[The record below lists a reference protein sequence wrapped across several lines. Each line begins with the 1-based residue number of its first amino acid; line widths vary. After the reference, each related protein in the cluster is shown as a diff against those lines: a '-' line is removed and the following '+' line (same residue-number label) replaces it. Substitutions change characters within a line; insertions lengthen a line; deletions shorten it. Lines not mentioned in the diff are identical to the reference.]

1 MSIGT
6 RIKELRTGMNLT
18 QEELAK
24 SINVTKGAIANYE
37 KEVSIPKPE
46 IMYKLFSALN
56 CDANYL
62 YQDDIKNLKQ
72 DTYSLVEKKL
82 VSDYRRLDDH
92 GKKAVNVIMNVEL
105 ERIDKIA
112 TEPNY
117 DNIIPIKK
125 YKVPY
130 YDMPVS
136 AGTGNPL
143 DEEYPEKVDLV
154 EQPPK
159 GTDFIVRVAGDSM
172 EPTYH
177 DGDKLFVK
185 EQPSIEIGE
194 IGIFVVDGNA
204 YVKELGVDRLI
215 SHNEKYSDII
225 INEYIRNECCG
236 KVLGICEETF

>member
-6 RIKELRTGMNLT
+6 KISEIRKSKKMKIETLSQKSGVPISTLKKILSGATKDPQIDTIK
-18 QEELAK
+18 
-24 SINVTKGAIANYE
+24 AIAR
-37 KEVSIPKPE
+37 
-46 IMYKLFSALN
+46 ALE
-56 CDANYL
+56 CTLEDF
-62 YQDDIKNLKQ
+62 DDNSNLKN
-72 DTYSLVEKKL
+72 YSAVEKKL
-82 VSDYRRLDDH
+82 IADYRKLDDH
-92 GKKAVNVIMNVEL
+92 SKEVVQVVIRKEL
-105 ERIDKIA
+105 ERNIPN
-112 TEPNY
+112 EPNY

-125 YKVPY
+125 YQVPY

-143 DEEYPEKVDLV
+143 DEEYPEKVDLA

-159 GTDFIVRVAGDSM
+159 GTDFIVRVSGDSM

>member
-6 RIKELRTGMNLT
+6 KISEIRKSKKMKIETLSQKSGVPISTLKKILSGATKDPQIDTIK
-18 QEELAK
+18 
-24 SINVTKGAIANYE
+24 AIAR
-37 KEVSIPKPE
+37 
-46 IMYKLFSALN
+46 ALE
-56 CDANYL
+56 CTLEDF
-62 YQDDIKNLKQ
+62 DDNSNLKN
-72 DTYSLVEKKL
+72 YSAVEKKL
-82 VSDYRRLDDH
+82 IADYRKLDDH
-92 GKKAVNVIMNVEL
+92 SKEVVQVVIRKEL
-105 ERIDKIA
+105 ERNIPS
-112 TEPNY
+112 EPNY

-125 YKVPY
+125 YQVPY

-143 DEEYPEKVDLV
+143 DEEYPEKVDLT

-159 GTDFIVRVAGDSM
+159 GTDFIVRVSGDSM

>member
-1 MSIGT
+1 MLTFGEKLKQA
-6 RIKELRTGMNLT
+6 RISKKLT
-18 QEELAK
+18 QKQLSDKLDVSNTVISNWEK
-24 SINVTKGAIANYE
+24 NINRPDVDIL
-37 KEVSIPKPE
+37 EVMCGILDIEPNS
-46 IMYKLFSALN
+46 LFN
-56 CDANYL
+56 V
-62 YQDDIKNLKQ
+62 KNN
-72 DTYSLVEKKL
+72 DNSTYSLVEKKL
-82 VSDYRRLDDH
+82 VSDYRRLDAH

-125 YKVPY
+125 YQVPY

-143 DEEYPEKVDLV
+143 DEEYPEKVDLA

-159 GTDFIVRVAGDSM
+159 GTDFIVRVSGDSM

-215 SHNEKYSDII
+215 SHNKKYSDII

>member
-6 RIKELRTGMNLT
+6 KISEIRKSKKMKIETLSQKSGVPISTLKKILSGATKDPQIDTIK
-18 QEELAK
+18 
-24 SINVTKGAIANYE
+24 AIAR
-37 KEVSIPKPE
+37 
-46 IMYKLFSALN
+46 ALE
-56 CDANYL
+56 CTLEDF
-62 YQDDIKNLKQ
+62 DDNSNLKN
-72 DTYSLVEKKL
+72 YSAVEKKL
-82 VSDYRRLDDH
+82 IADYRKLDDH
-92 GKKAVNVIMNVEL
+92 SKEVVQVVIRKEL
-105 ERIDKIA
+105 ERNIPS
-112 TEPNY
+112 EPNY
-117 DNIIPIKK
+117 DNIIPIKI
-125 YKVPY
+125 YQVSY

-143 DEEYPEKVDLV
+143 DEEKQEKVDLT

-159 GTDFIVRVAGDSM
+159 GTDFIVRVSGDSM

>member
-6 RIKELRTGMNLT
+6 RIKELRISLNLT

-24 SINVTKGAIANYE
+24 KISVTKGAIANYE

-62 YQDDIKNLKQ
+62 YQDDIKSLSNVK
-72 DTYSLVEKKL
+72 DIYSITEKKL
-82 VSDYRRLDDH
+82 ITDYRNLDNH
-92 GKKAVNVIMNVEL
+92 SQQVVQAVISKEL
-105 ERIDKIA
+105 ERNVY
-112 TEPNY
+112 TEPTHK
-117 DNIIPIKK
+117 NIIPIRKHK
-125 YKVPY
+125 TLY

-143 DEEYPEKVDLV
+143 EDEYPEEIELTEK
-154 EQPPK
+154 PPK

-177 DGDKLFVK
+177 NKDKLFVK
-185 EQPSIEIGE
+185 EQPNVEIGE
-194 IGIFVVDGNA
+194 IGIFIINGNA
-204 YVKELGVDRLI
+204 YVKEFGGDRLI
-215 SHNEKYSDII
+215 SHNEAFPDIPFSEFNTI
-225 INEYIRNECCG
+225 KCCG
-236 KVLGICEETF
+236 KVLGICEEEF

>member
-6 RIKELRTGMNLT
+6 KISEIRKSKKMKIETLSQKSGVPISTLKKILSGATKDPQIDTIK
-18 QEELAK
+18 
-24 SINVTKGAIANYE
+24 AIAR
-37 KEVSIPKPE
+37 
-46 IMYKLFSALN
+46 ALE
-56 CDANYL
+56 CTLEDF
-62 YQDDIKNLKQ
+62 DDNSNLKN
-72 DTYSLVEKKL
+72 YSAVEKKL
-82 VSDYRRLDDH
+82 IADYRKLDDYS
-92 GKKAVNVIMNVEL
+92 KEVVQVVIRKEL
-105 ERIDKIA
+105 ERNIPN
-112 TEPNY
+112 EPNY

-125 YKVPY
+125 YQVPY

-143 DEEYPEKVDLV
+143 DEEYPEKVDLT

-159 GTDFIVRVAGDSM
+159 GTDFVVRVSGDSM

-177 DGDKLFVK
+177 NGDKLFVK

>member
-6 RIKELRTGMNLT
+6 KISEIRKSKKMKIETLSQKSGVPISTLKKILSGATKDPQIDTIK
-18 QEELAK
+18 
-24 SINVTKGAIANYE
+24 AIAR
-37 KEVSIPKPE
+37 
-46 IMYKLFSALN
+46 ALE
-56 CDANYL
+56 CTLEDF
-62 YQDDIKNLKQ
+62 DDNSNLKN
-72 DTYSLVEKKL
+72 YSAVEKKL
-82 VSDYRRLDDH
+82 IADYRKLDDH
-92 GKKAVNVIMNVEL
+92 SKEVVQVVIRKEL
-105 ERIDKIA
+105 ERNIPN
-112 TEPNY
+112 EPNY

-125 YKVPY
+125 YQVPY

-143 DEEYPEKVDLV
+143 DEEYPEKVDLT

-159 GTDFIVRVAGDSM
+159 GTDFIVRVSGDSM

>member
-6 RIKELRTGMNLT
+6 KISEIRKSKKMKIETLSQKSGVPISTLKKILSGATKDPQIDTIK
-18 QEELAK
+18 
-24 SINVTKGAIANYE
+24 AIAR
-37 KEVSIPKPE
+37 
-46 IMYKLFSALN
+46 ALE
-56 CDANYL
+56 CTLEDF
-62 YQDDIKNLKQ
+62 DDNSNLKN
-72 DTYSLVEKKL
+72 YSAVEKKL
-82 VSDYRRLDDH
+82 IADYRKLDDYS
-92 GKKAVNVIMNVEL
+92 KEVVQVVIRKEL
-105 ERIDKIA
+105 ERNIPN
-112 TEPNY
+112 EPNY

-125 YKVPY
+125 YQVPY

-143 DEEYPEKVDLV
+143 DEEYPEKVDLT

-159 GTDFIVRVAGDSM
+159 GTDFIVRVSGDSM

>member
-6 RIKELRTGMNLT
+6 KISEIRKSKKMKIETLSQKSGVPISTLKKILSGATKDPQIDTIK
-18 QEELAK
+18 
-24 SINVTKGAIANYE
+24 AIAR
-37 KEVSIPKPE
+37 
-46 IMYKLFSALN
+46 ALE
-56 CDANYL
+56 CTLEDF
-62 YQDDIKNLKQ
+62 DDNSNLKN
-72 DTYSLVEKKL
+72 YSAVEKKL
-82 VSDYRRLDDH
+82 IADYRRLDDH
-92 GKKAVNVIMNVEL
+92 SKEVVQVVIRKEL
-105 ERIDKIA
+105 ERNIPS
-112 TEPNY
+112 EPNY

-125 YKVPY
+125 YQVPY

-143 DEEYPEKVDLV
+143 DEEYPEKVDLT

-159 GTDFIVRVAGDSM
+159 GTDFIVRVSGDSM

-177 DGDKLFVK
+177 NGDKLFVK

>member
-6 RIKELRTGMNLT
+6 KISEIR
-18 QEELAK
+18 K
-24 SINVTKGAIANYE
+24 SKKMKIETLSQKSGVPISTLKKILSGVTKDPQIDTIKAIAR
-37 KEVSIPKPE
+37 
-46 IMYKLFSALN
+46 ALE
-56 CDANYL
+56 CTLEDF
-62 YQDDIKNLKQ
+62 DDNSNLKN
-72 DTYSLVEKKL
+72 YSAVEKKL

-112 TEPNY
+112 TGSNY

-125 YKVPY
+125 YQVPY

-159 GTDFIVRVAGDSM
+159 GTDFIVRVSGDSM

>member
-6 RIKELRTGMNLT
+6 KISEIRKSKKMKIETLSQKSGVPISTLKKILSGATKDPQIDTIK
-18 QEELAK
+18 
-24 SINVTKGAIANYE
+24 AIAR
-37 KEVSIPKPE
+37 
-46 IMYKLFSALN
+46 ALE
-56 CDANYL
+56 CTLEDF
-62 YQDDIKNLKQ
+62 DDNSNLKN
-72 DTYSLVEKKL
+72 YSAVEKKL
-82 VSDYRRLDDH
+82 IADYRKLDDH
-92 GKKAVNVIMNVEL
+92 SKEVVQVVIRKEL
-105 ERIDKIA
+105 ERNIPS
-112 TEPNY
+112 EPNY

-125 YKVPY
+125 YQVPY

-143 DEEYPEKVDLV
+143 DEEYPEKVDLT

-159 GTDFIVRVAGDSM
+159 GTDFIVRVSGDSM

-177 DGDKLFVK
+177 NGDKLFVK

>member
-82 VSDYRRLDDH
+82 VSDYRKLDDH
-92 GKKAVNVIMNVEL
+92 SKEVVQVVIRKEL
-105 ERIDKIA
+105 ERNI
-112 TEPNY
+112 PNKPTY
-117 DNIIPIKK
+117 DNVIPIKK
-125 YKVPY
+125 YKVLY

-143 DEEYPEKVDLV
+143 DEEYPEKVDIA

-159 GTDFIVRVAGDSM
+159 GTDFIVRVSGDSM

-177 DGDKLFVK
+177 NGDKLFVK
-185 EQPSIEIGE
+185 EQPSIEVGD
-194 IGIFVVDGNA
+194 IGIFVVNGNA
-204 YVKELGVDRLI
+204 YVKELGIDKLI
-215 SHNEKYSDII
+215 SHNEKYPDII
-225 INEYIRNECCG
+225 INEYITSKCCG
-236 KVLGICEETF
+236 KVLGICEEKI

>member
-6 RIKELRTGMNLT
+6 KISEIRKSKKMKIETLSQKSGVPISTLKKILSGATKDPQIDTIK
-18 QEELAK
+18 
-24 SINVTKGAIANYE
+24 AIAR
-37 KEVSIPKPE
+37 
-46 IMYKLFSALN
+46 ALE
-56 CDANYL
+56 CTLEDF
-62 YQDDIKNLKQ
+62 DDNSNLKN
-72 DTYSLVEKKL
+72 YSAVEKKL
-82 VSDYRRLDDH
+82 IADYRKLDDH
-92 GKKAVNVIMNVEL
+92 SKEVVQVVIRKEL
-105 ERIDKIA
+105 ERNIPS
-112 TEPNY
+112 EPNY

-125 YKVPY
+125 YQVPY

-143 DEEYPEKVDLV
+143 DEEYPEKIDLA

-159 GTDFIVRVAGDSM
+159 GTDFIVRVSGDSM

>member
-6 RIKELRTGMNLT
+6 KISEIRKSKKMKIETLSQKSGVPISTLKKILSGATKDPQIDTIK
-18 QEELAK
+18 
-24 SINVTKGAIANYE
+24 AIAR
-37 KEVSIPKPE
+37 
-46 IMYKLFSALN
+46 ALE
-56 CDANYL
+56 CTLEDF
-62 YQDDIKNLKQ
+62 DDNSNLKN
-72 DTYSLVEKKL
+72 YSAVEKKL
-82 VSDYRRLDDH
+82 IADYRKLDDH
-92 GKKAVNVIMNVEL
+92 SKEVVQVVIRKEL
-105 ERIDKIA
+105 ERNIPS
-112 TEPNY
+112 EPNY

-125 YKVPY
+125 YQVPY

-143 DEEYPEKVDLV
+143 DEEYPEKVDLT

-159 GTDFIVRVAGDSM
+159 GTDFIVRVSGDSM

-215 SHNEKYSDII
+215 SHNKKYSDII

>member
-6 RIKELRTGMNLT
+6 KISEIRKSKKMKIETLSQKSGVPISTLKNILSGATKDPQIDTIK
-18 QEELAK
+18 
-24 SINVTKGAIANYE
+24 AIAR
-37 KEVSIPKPE
+37 
-46 IMYKLFSALN
+46 ALE
-56 CDANYL
+56 CTLEDF
-62 YQDDIKNLKQ
+62 DDNSNLKN
-72 DTYSLVEKKL
+72 YSAVEKKL
-82 VSDYRRLDDH
+82 IADYRKLDDH
-92 GKKAVNVIMNVEL
+92 GKEVVQVVIRKEL
-105 ERIDKIA
+105 ERNIPS
-112 TEPNY
+112 EPNY
-117 DNIIPIKK
+117 DNIIPIKI
-125 YKVPY
+125 YQVPY

-143 DEEYPEKVDLV
+143 DEEYPEKVDLT

-159 GTDFIVRVAGDSM
+159 GTDFIVRVSGDSM

>member
-6 RIKELRTGMNLT
+6 KISEIRKSKKMKIETLSQKSGVPISTLKKILSGATKDPQIDTIK
-18 QEELAK
+18 
-24 SINVTKGAIANYE
+24 AIAR
-37 KEVSIPKPE
+37 
-46 IMYKLFSALN
+46 ALE
-56 CDANYL
+56 CTLEDF
-62 YQDDIKNLKQ
+62 DDNSNLKN
-72 DTYSLVEKKL
+72 YSAVEKKL
-82 VSDYRRLDDH
+82 IADYRKLDDH
-92 GKKAVNVIMNVEL
+92 SKEVVQVVIRKEL
-105 ERIDKIA
+105 ERNIPS
-112 TEPNY
+112 EPNY

-125 YKVPY
+125 YQVPY

-143 DEEYPEKVDLV
+143 DEEYPEKVDLA

-159 GTDFIVRVAGDSM
+159 GTDFIVRVSGDSM

>member
-1 MSIGT
+1 MLTFGEKLKQA
-6 RIKELRTGMNLT
+6 RISKKLT
-18 QEELAK
+18 QKQLSEKLDVSNTVISNWEK
-24 SINVTKGAIANYE
+24 NINRPDVDIL
-37 KEVSIPKPE
+37 EVMCGILDIEPNS
-46 IMYKLFSALN
+46 LFN
-56 CDANYL
+56 V
-62 YQDDIKNLKQ
+62 KNNNNS
-72 DTYSLVEKKL
+72 TYSLVEKKL
-82 VSDYRRLDDH
+82 VSDYRKLDDH
-92 GKKAVNVIMNVEL
+92 SKEVVQVVISKEL
-105 ERIDKIA
+105 ERNIPSEQ
-112 TEPNY
+112 TY

-125 YKVPY
+125 YQVPY

-159 GTDFIVRVAGDSM
+159 GTDFIVRVSGDSM

-177 DGDKLFVK
+177 DGDRLFVK

-225 INEYIRNECCG
+225 INEYVANECCG
-236 KVLGICEETF
+236 KVLGICEEKI

>member
-6 RIKELRTGMNLT
+6 KISEIRKSKKMKIETLSQKSGVPISTLKKILSGATKDPQIDTIK
-18 QEELAK
+18 
-24 SINVTKGAIANYE
+24 AIAR
-37 KEVSIPKPE
+37 
-46 IMYKLFSALN
+46 ALE
-56 CDANYL
+56 CTLEDF
-62 YQDDIKNLKQ
+62 DDNSNLKN
-72 DTYSLVEKKL
+72 YSAVEKKL
-82 VSDYRRLDDH
+82 IADYRKLDDH
-92 GKKAVNVIMNVEL
+92 SKEVVQVVISKEL
-105 ERIDKIA
+105 ERNIPN
-112 TEPNY
+112 EPNY

-143 DEEYPEKVDLV
+143 DEEYPEKVDLA

-159 GTDFIVRVAGDSM
+159 GTDFIVRVSGDSM

>member
-6 RIKELRTGMNLT
+6 KISEIRKSKKMKIETLSQKSGVPISTLKKILSGATKDPQIDTIK
-18 QEELAK
+18 
-24 SINVTKGAIANYE
+24 AIAR
-37 KEVSIPKPE
+37 
-46 IMYKLFSALN
+46 ALE
-56 CDANYL
+56 CTLEDF
-62 YQDDIKNLKQ
+62 DDNSNLKN
-72 DTYSLVEKKL
+72 YSAVEKKL
-82 VSDYRRLDDH
+82 IADYRKLDDH
-92 GKKAVNVIMNVEL
+92 SKEVVQVVIRKEL
-105 ERIDKIA
+105 ERNIPS
-112 TEPNY
+112 EPNY

-125 YKVPY
+125 YQVPY

-143 DEEYPEKVDLV
+143 DEEYPEKVDLT

-159 GTDFIVRVAGDSM
+159 GTDFIVRVSGDSM

-215 SHNEKYSDII
+215 SHNEKYSDIV
-225 INEYIRNECCG
+225 INEYIRNKCCG

>member
-82 VSDYRRLDDH
+82 VSDYRKLDDH
-92 GKKAVNVIMNVEL
+92 SKEVVQVVIRKEL
-105 ERIDKIA
+105 ERNI
-112 TEPNY
+112 PNKPTY
-117 DNIIPIKK
+117 DNVIPIKK
-125 YKVPY
+125 YKVLY

-143 DEEYPEKVDLV
+143 DEEYPEKVDIA

-159 GTDFIVRVAGDSM
+159 GTDFIVRVSGDSM

-177 DGDKLFVK
+177 NGDKLFNPVLK
-185 EQPSIEIGE
+185 LVTS
-194 IGIFVVDGNA
+194 A
-204 YVKELGVDRLI
+204 YLLSMVMRTL
-215 SHNEKYSDII
+215 
-225 INEYIRNECCG
+225 RN
-236 KVLGICEETF
+236 

>member
-6 RIKELRTGMNLT
+6 KISEIRKSKKMKIETLSQKSGVPISTLKKILSGATKDPQIDTIK
-18 QEELAK
+18 
-24 SINVTKGAIANYE
+24 AIAR
-37 KEVSIPKPE
+37 
-46 IMYKLFSALN
+46 ALE
-56 CDANYL
+56 CTLEDF
-62 YQDDIKNLKQ
+62 DDNSNLKN
-72 DTYSLVEKKL
+72 YSAVEKKL
-82 VSDYRRLDDH
+82 IADYRKLDDH
-92 GKKAVNVIMNVEL
+92 SKEVVQVVISKEL
-105 ERIDKIA
+105 ERNIPN
-112 TEPNY
+112 EPNY

-125 YKVPY
+125 YQVPY

-143 DEEYPEKVDLV
+143 DEEYPEKVDLA

-159 GTDFIVRVAGDSM
+159 GTDFIVRVSGDSM

>member
-6 RIKELRTGMNLT
+6 KISEIRKSKKMKIETLSQKSGVPISTLKKILSGATKDPHIDTIK
-18 QEELAK
+18 
-24 SINVTKGAIANYE
+24 AIAR
-37 KEVSIPKPE
+37 
-46 IMYKLFSALN
+46 ALE
-56 CDANYL
+56 CTLEDF
-62 YQDDIKNLKQ
+62 DDNSNLKN
-72 DTYSLVEKKL
+72 YSAVEKKL
-82 VSDYRRLDDH
+82 IADYRKLDDH
-92 GKKAVNVIMNVEL
+92 SKEVVQVVIRKEL
-105 ERIDKIA
+105 ERNIPS
-112 TEPNY
+112 EPNY
-117 DNIIPIKK
+117 DNIIPIKI
-125 YKVPY
+125 YQVPY

-143 DEEYPEKVDLV
+143 DEEYSEKVDLT

-159 GTDFIVRVAGDSM
+159 GTDFIVRVSGDSM

>member
-6 RIKELRTGMNLT
+6 KISEIRKSKKMKIETLSQKSGFPISTLKKILSGATKDPQIDTIK
-18 QEELAK
+18 
-24 SINVTKGAIANYE
+24 AIAR
-37 KEVSIPKPE
+37 
-46 IMYKLFSALN
+46 ALE
-56 CDANYL
+56 CTLEDF
-62 YQDDIKNLKQ
+62 DDNSNLKN
-72 DTYSLVEKKL
+72 YSAVEKKL
-82 VSDYRRLDDH
+82 IADYRKLDDH
-92 GKKAVNVIMNVEL
+92 SKEVVQVVIRKEL
-105 ERIDKIA
+105 ERNIPS
-112 TEPNY
+112 EPNY
-117 DNIIPIKK
+117 DNIIPIKI
-125 YKVPY
+125 YQVPY

-143 DEEYPEKVDLV
+143 DEEYPEKVDLT

-159 GTDFIVRVAGDSM
+159 GTDFIVRVSGDSM

>member
-6 RIKELRTGMNLT
+6 KISEIRKSKKMKIETLSQKSGVPISTLKKILSGATKDPQIDTIK
-18 QEELAK
+18 
-24 SINVTKGAIANYE
+24 AIAR
-37 KEVSIPKPE
+37 
-46 IMYKLFSALN
+46 ALE
-56 CDANYL
+56 CTLEDF
-62 YQDDIKNLKQ
+62 DDNSNLKN
-72 DTYSLVEKKL
+72 YSAVEKK
-82 VSDYRRLDDH
+82 VIADYRKLDDH
-92 GKKAVNVIMNVEL
+92 SKEVVQVVIRKEL
-105 ERIDKIA
+105 ERNIPS
-112 TEPNY
+112 EPNY
-117 DNIIPIKK
+117 DNIIPIKI
-125 YKVPY
+125 YQVPY

-143 DEEYPEKVDLV
+143 DEEYPEKVDLT

-159 GTDFIVRVAGDSM
+159 GTDFIVRVSGDSM

>member
-82 VSDYRRLDDH
+82 VSDYRKLDDH
-92 GKKAVNVIMNVEL
+92 SKEVVQVVIRKELQRNIPNTPTCDNV
-105 ERIDKIA
+105 
-112 TEPNY
+112 
-117 DNIIPIKK
+117 IPIKK
-125 YKVPY
+125 YKVLY

-143 DEEYPEKVDLV
+143 DEEYPEKVDIA

-159 GTDFIVRVAGDSM
+159 GTDFIVRVSGDSM

-177 DGDKLFVK
+177 NGDKLFVK
-185 EQPSIEIGE
+185 EQPSIEVGD
-194 IGIFVVDGNA
+194 IGIFVVNGNA
-204 YVKELGVDRLI
+204 YVKELGIDKLI
-215 SHNEKYSDII
+215 SHNEKYPDII
-225 INEYIRNECCG
+225 INEYITSKCCG
-236 KVLGICEETF
+236 KVLGICEEKI

>member
-6 RIKELRTGMNLT
+6 KISEIRKSKKMKIETLSQKSGVPISTLKKILSGATKDPQIDTIK
-18 QEELAK
+18 
-24 SINVTKGAIANYE
+24 AIAR
-37 KEVSIPKPE
+37 
-46 IMYKLFSALN
+46 ALE
-56 CDANYL
+56 CTLEDF
-62 YQDDIKNLKQ
+62 DDNSNLKN
-72 DTYSLVEKKL
+72 YSAVEKKL
-82 VSDYRRLDDH
+82 IADYRKLDDH
-92 GKKAVNVIMNVEL
+92 SKEVVQVVIRKEL
-105 ERIDKIA
+105 ERNIPS
-112 TEPNY
+112 EPNY
-117 DNIIPIKK
+117 DNIIPIKI
-125 YKVPY
+125 YQVPY

-143 DEEYPEKVDLV
+143 DEEYPEKVDLT

-159 GTDFIVRVAGDSM
+159 GTDFIIRVSGDSM

>member
-6 RIKELRTGMNLT
+6 KISEIRKSKKMKIETLSQKSGVPISTLKKILSGATKDPQIDTIK
-18 QEELAK
+18 
-24 SINVTKGAIANYE
+24 AIARTLE
-37 KEVSIPKPE
+37 CTLED
-46 IMYKLFSALN
+46 F
-56 CDANYL
+56 
-62 YQDDIKNLKQ
+62 DDNSNLKN
-72 DTYSLVEKKL
+72 YSAVEKKL
-82 VSDYRRLDDH
+82 IADYRKLDDH
-92 GKKAVNVIMNVEL
+92 SKEVVQVVIRKEL
-105 ERIDKIA
+105 ERNIPS
-112 TEPNY
+112 EPNY
-117 DNIIPIKK
+117 DNIIPIKI
-125 YKVPY
+125 YQVPY

-143 DEEYPEKVDLV
+143 DEEYPEKVDLT

-159 GTDFIVRVAGDSM
+159 GTDFIVRVSGDSM

>member
-6 RIKELRTGMNLT
+6 KISEIRKSKKMKIETLSQKSGVPISTLKKILSGATKDPQIDTIK
-18 QEELAK
+18 
-24 SINVTKGAIANYE
+24 AIAR
-37 KEVSIPKPE
+37 
-46 IMYKLFSALN
+46 ALE
-56 CDANYL
+56 CTLEDF
-62 YQDDIKNLKQ
+62 DDNSNLKN
-72 DTYSLVEKKL
+72 YSAVEKKL
-82 VSDYRRLDDH
+82 IADYRKLDDH
-92 GKKAVNVIMNVEL
+92 SKEVVQVVIRKEL
-105 ERIDKIA
+105 ERNIPS
-112 TEPNY
+112 EPNY

-125 YKVPY
+125 YQVPY

-136 AGTGNPL
+136 VGTGNPL
-143 DEEYPEKVDLV
+143 DEEYPEKVDLA

-159 GTDFIVRVAGDSM
+159 GTDFIVRVSGDSM

-177 DGDKLFVK
+177 NGDKLFVK

>member
-6 RIKELRTGMNLT
+6 KISEIRKSKKMKIETLSQKSGVPISTLKKILSGATKDPQIDTIK
-18 QEELAK
+18 
-24 SINVTKGAIANYE
+24 AIAR
-37 KEVSIPKPE
+37 
-46 IMYKLFSALN
+46 ALE
-56 CDANYL
+56 CTLEDF
-62 YQDDIKNLKQ
+62 DDNSNLKN
-72 DTYSLVEKKL
+72 YSAVEKKL
-82 VSDYRRLDDH
+82 IADYRKLDDH
-92 GKKAVNVIMNVEL
+92 SKEVVQVVIRKEL
-105 ERIDKIA
+105 ERNIPS
-112 TEPNY
+112 EPNY

-125 YKVPY
+125 YQVPY

-159 GTDFIVRVAGDSM
+159 GTDFIVRVSGDSM

-225 INEYIRNECCG
+225 INEYIRNKCCG

>member
-6 RIKELRTGMNLT
+6 KISEIRKSKKMKIETLSQKSGVPISTLKKILSGATKDPQIDTIK
-18 QEELAK
+18 
-24 SINVTKGAIANYE
+24 AIAR
-37 KEVSIPKPE
+37 
-46 IMYKLFSALN
+46 ALE
-56 CDANYL
+56 CTLEDF
-62 YQDDIKNLKQ
+62 DDNSNLKN
-72 DTYSLVEKKL
+72 YSAVEKKL
-82 VSDYRRLDDH
+82 IADYRKLDDH
-92 GKKAVNVIMNVEL
+92 SKEVVQVVIRKEL
-105 ERIDKIA
+105 ERNIPS
-112 TEPNY
+112 EPNY

-125 YKVPY
+125 YQVPY

-143 DEEYPEKVDLV
+143 DEEYPEKVYLA

-159 GTDFIVRVAGDSM
+159 GTDFIVRVSGDSM

>member
-82 VSDYRRLDDH
+82 VSDYRKLDDH
-92 GKKAVNVIMNVEL
+92 SKEVVQVVIRKEL
-105 ERIDKIA
+105 ERNIPN
-112 TEPNY
+112 EPTY
-117 DNIIPIKK
+117 DNVIPIKK
-125 YKVPY
+125 YKVLY

-159 GTDFIVRVAGDSM
+159 GTDFIVRVSGDSM

-177 DGDKLFVK
+177 NGDKLFVK
-185 EQPSIEIGE
+185 EQPSIEVGD
-194 IGIFVVDGNA
+194 IGIFVVNGNA
-204 YVKELGVDRLI
+204 YVKELGIDKLI
-215 SHNEKYSDII
+215 SHNEKYPDII
-225 INEYIRNECCG
+225 INEYITSKCCG
-236 KVLGICEETF
+236 KVLGICEEKI

>member
-6 RIKELRTGMNLT
+6 KISEIRKSKKMKIETLSQKSGVPISTLKKILSGATKDPQIDTIK
-18 QEELAK
+18 
-24 SINVTKGAIANYE
+24 AIAR
-37 KEVSIPKPE
+37 
-46 IMYKLFSALN
+46 ALE
-56 CDANYL
+56 CTLEDF
-62 YQDDIKNLKQ
+62 DDNSNLKN
-72 DTYSLVEKKL
+72 YSAVEKKL
-82 VSDYRRLDDH
+82 IADYRKLDDH
-92 GKKAVNVIMNVEL
+92 SKEVVQVVIRKEL
-105 ERIDKIA
+105 ERNIPS
-112 TEPNY
+112 EPNY
-117 DNIIPIKK
+117 DNIIPIKI
-125 YKVPY
+125 YQVPY

-143 DEEYPEKVDLV
+143 DEEYPEKVDLT

-159 GTDFIVRVAGDSM
+159 GTDFIVRVSGDSM

-225 INEYIRNECCG
+225 INEYIRNKCCG